1 MEAECA
7 NMVTIIGMEYIPPP
21 SSALL
26 TRKSCHDLVKGK
38 IELWDG
44 DTGGGNDLDCG
55 GCVGG
60 GRSGDDDGVG
70 HEESLFFSP
79 SSMSFR
85 ASKIEKESKTK
96 RVCVSETP
104 LYKRSSSSGS
114 FTSRPAIADLI

>member
-1 MEAECA
+1 MEDIDWLVW
-7 NMVTIIGMEYIPPP
+7 NLFHHQ
-21 SSALL
+21 ALL
-26 TRKSCHDLVKGK
+26 AKKSCHDLVKGK
-38 IELWDG
+38 IELCDG